1 MSERNSPAKKRP
13 RRSLSITK
21 NKKSGKEVARPTAQ
35 KTASIVSFFNSTPP
49 AKLACP
55 MCGQM
60 VPRFWINEHID
71 KQCQKFTNDDG
82 DDVIFVNSVSKN
94 AFEKGSSQEAILKS
108 PRSPEKVVDHR
119 ASSSSSPNRDAAS
132 ECAVKDKQASPYF
145 KNDFLSQKTEECTAK
160 VVRTIHLGCLASKL
174 SRKTQRQNSN
184 QHSKEALP
192 EAQKQVGSSS
202 EGTGDA
208 CALNSSLKE
217 NHCDEPLDVMP
228 GCSSEDAKLRDL
240 DMMEL
245 PSQNKTERRI
255 LTEVLNAEVSESS
268 SLPLAAPASR
278 QPVSVSRLN
287 NAREMR
293 TTVLMLLYWHTA
305 AVQLRPAVKEG
316 DPKQNQQQVYLQI
329 VSLKPTNQDE
339 NASAAIS
346 SMEISKFPGSAETD
360 QLNNFDTVDSQ
371 VDTGVTV
378 KIDQGEGNRN
388 LVQEASR
395 LPYYLC
401 NFLTVLQAVLEN
413 EDDRQLFSEDDIQS
427 ISLFQQL
434 SAAGQKLYVRLFQRK
449 LNWLKVN
456 KLEYSEIGSDLA
468 PVIKELVQNGFLQRE
483 SELQDISEVLELLS
497 APELKT
503 LAKAFH
509 LANPNGQKQQ
519 LVEGFLRLSR
529 QRSLFSFS
537 NKQPGTGAVI
547 LRRTKEL
554 AGVCVRVCKGPRAV
568 FSRVLLLFSLSDS
581 VEDEETGSGGQ
592 GQLYTVLMVIMG
604 RMSFP
609 DYTVHRESK
618 VFQDREDLIRYETAV
633 HMLNDVTAA
642 MLNGHWD
649 EANLLFQT
657 AKAAWQEL
665 STATELRCLVCLCAH
680 CMYYEELP
688 VYLRC
693 FTAGWVYTRILS
705 REVEILQRLRMNEEA
720 VEELQNLL
728 SQSTY
733 CVDSRG
739 RWWDRLAL
747 NLQQHLKR
755 TEEAINCIKE
765 GLSDPLVRTGHQLS
779 LCQRAVRTRESLSCK
794 KFRHLL
800 KDVPAIEVKDVTH
813 VTIRGK
819 LCPHAGMGK
828 SVFLME
834 GAAQPRGG
842 SREEGDST
850 ATVMCSVEELA
861 LAHYHQQGFDQGIHG
876 EGSTFFT
883 LCSLL
888 MWDIIFM
895 DGIAD
900 VFRNPYQACPLDLH
914 TDCFYENRRES
925 RLQLLQEA
933 STETLQTLIADT
945 WNSQHGKA
953 AALVNWERFSSLQQA
968 QSLAVCFGGPF
979 LSGVM
984 RRMCKDYR
992 HCRGGLPDL
1001 VVWETQN
1008 NTYKLVEVKGPNDR
1022 LSHKQ
1027 MIWLHELQQLGA
1039 EVEVCHVT
1047 AIGARST
1054 RLT

>member
-160 VVRTIHLGCLASKL
+160 VVRTIHLGCLASKI

-287 NAREMR
+287 KCKRNANNSPDAS
-293 TTVLMLLYWHTA
+293 VLAH
-305 AVQLRPAVKEG
+305 
-316 DPKQNQQQVYLQI
+316 
-329 VSLKPTNQDE
+329 
-339 NASAAIS
+339 S
-346 SMEISKFPGSAETD
+346 SSTAETSCKRGRSEAKPAAGLSANKTD
-360 QLNNFDTVDSQ
+360 QFNNFDTVDSQ

-413 EDDRQLFSEDDIQS
+413 EDDRQLFNEDDIQS

-665 STATELRCLVCLCAH
+665 STATEL
-680 CMYYEELP
+680 LP

-705 REVEILQRLRMNEEA
+705 REVEILQRLRMNE
-720 VEELQNLL
+720 
-728 SQSTY
+728 
-733 CVDSRG
+733 
-739 RWWDRLAL
+739 
-747 NLQQHLKR
+747 
-755 TEEAINCIKE
+755 AINCNKE

-813 VTIRGK
+813 VTIQGK

-883 LCSLL
+883 LCGLL

>member
-108 PRSPEKVVDHR
+108 PRSPEKVVDHK

-145 KNDFLSQKTEECTAK
+145 KNDFLSQKTEACTAK

-217 NHCDEPLDVMP
+217 KHCDEPLDVMP
-228 GCSSEDAKLRDL
+228 GCSSEDATLNDL

-255 LTEVLNAEVSESS
+255 LTEVLNAEVSSSS

-287 NAREMR
+287 KCKRKLNANNSPDAS
-293 TTVLMLLYWHTA
+293 VLAHSSSTA
-305 AVQLRPAVKEG
+305 EISCKRGRSEEKPATG
-316 DPKQNQQQVYLQI
+316 LSANSD
-329 VSLKPTNQDE
+329 SLKPTNQDE

-360 QLNNFDTVDSQ
+360 QFNNFDTVDSQ

-395 LPYYLC
+395 LPYYLR

-413 EDDRQLFSEDDIQS
+413 EDDRQLFNEDDIQS

-547 LRRTKEL
+547 LRRAKEL

-592 GQLYTVLMVIMG
+592 GQLYTVLMVNMG

-618 VFQDREDLIRYETAV
+618 IFQDREDLIRYETAV
-633 HMLNDVTAA
+633 HMLNDVMAA

-665 STATELRCLVCLCAH
+665 STATELR
-680 CMYYEELP
+680 YYEKLP

-693 FTAGWVYTRILS
+693 FTAGWIYTRILS
-705 REVEILQRLRMNEEA
+705 RGVEILQRLRMYEEA

-733 CVDSRG
+733 CLDSRG

-755 TEEAINCIKE
+755 TEEAISCIKE
-765 GLSDPLVRTGHQLS
+765 GLSDPLVRTGHQLA
-779 LCQRAVRTRESLSCK
+779 LYQRAVRMRESPSCK

-861 LAHYHQQGFDQGIHG
+861 LAHYHQQGFDQGVSAGPSH
-876 EGSTFFT
+876 
-883 LCSLL
+883 
-888 MWDIIFM
+888 
-895 DGIAD
+895 
-900 VFRNPYQACPLDLH
+900 
-914 TDCFYENRRES
+914 
-925 RLQLLQEA
+925 RL
-933 STETLQTLIADT
+933 
-945 WNSQHGKA
+945 
-953 AALVNWERFSSLQQA
+953 
-968 QSLAVCFGGPF
+968 F
-979 LSGVM
+979 L
-984 RRMCKDYR
+984 
-992 HCRGGLPDL
+992 
-1001 VVWETQN
+1001 
-1008 NTYKLVEVKGPNDR
+1008 
-1022 LSHKQ
+1022 
-1027 MIWLHELQQLGA
+1027 
-1039 EVEVCHVT
+1039 
-1047 AIGARST
+1047 
-1054 RLT
+1054 

>member
-1 MSERNSPAKKRP
+1 MSEQNSPAKKRP

-21 NKKSGKEVARPTAQ
+21 NKKSGKEVTRPTAQ

-94 AFEKGSSQEAILKS
+94 AIEKGSSQEAILKS
-108 PRSPEKVVDHR
+108 PRSPEKVVDHK

-145 KNDFLSQKTEECTAK
+145 KNGFLSQKTEECTAK

-192 EAQKQVGSSS
+192 EAQKQVGISS

-217 NHCDEPLDVMP
+217 NHCDEPLAVMP
-228 GCSSEDAKLRDL
+228 GCSSEDAKLEDL

-245 PSQNKTERRI
+245 PSQNKTERMI

-278 QPVSVSRLN
+278 QPVSVSRL
-287 NAREMR
+287 
-293 TTVLMLLYWHTA
+293 
-305 AVQLRPAVKEG
+305 
-316 DPKQNQQQVYLQI
+316 
-329 VSLKPTNQDE
+329 
-339 NASAAIS
+339 
-346 SMEISKFPGSAETD
+346 SKC
-360 QLNNFDTVDSQ
+360 
-371 VDTGVTV
+371 
-378 KIDQGEGNRN
+378 K
-388 LVQEASR
+388 
-395 LPYYLC
+395 
-401 NFLTVLQAVLEN
+401 
-413 EDDRQLFSEDDIQS
+413 
-427 ISLFQQL
+427 
-434 SAAGQKLYVRLFQRK
+434 RK
-449 LNWLKVN
+449 LNANNSPDASVLAH
-456 KLEYSEIGSDLA
+456 SSIFDLLN
-468 PVIKELVQNGFLQRE
+468 VIV
-483 SELQDISEVLELLS
+483 
-497 APELKT
+497 
-503 LAKAFH
+503 
-509 LANPNGQKQQ
+509 
-519 LVEGFLRLSR
+519 
-529 QRSLFSFS
+529 
-537 NKQPGTGAVI
+537 
-547 LRRTKEL
+547 
-554 AGVCVRVCKGPRAV
+554 
-568 FSRVLLLFSLSDS
+568 
-581 VEDEETGSGGQ
+581 
-592 GQLYTVLMVIMG
+592 YMG

-618 VFQDREDLIRYETAV
+618 VFQDREDLIRY
-633 HMLNDVTAA
+633 
-642 MLNGHWD
+642 
-649 EANLLFQT
+649 
-657 AKAAWQEL
+657 
-665 STATELRCLVCLCAH
+665 
-680 CMYYEELP
+680 YEELP

-705 REVEILQRLRMNEEA
+705 RGVEILQRLRMYEVGGNTDPAALSAYTQHKSLLQSRQSSPDTSELFHLQCYLVTAYILYRKRKNETI
-720 VEELQNLL
+720 Q
-728 SQSTY
+728 Y
-733 CVDSRG
+733 FIHSRG

-755 TEEAINCIKE
+755 TEEAIRCIKE
-765 GLSDPLVRTGHQLS
+765 GLSDPLVRTGHQLA
-779 LCQRAVRTRESLSCK
+779 LYQRAVRMRESPSCK

-883 LCSLL
+883 LCGLL

-914 TDCFYENRRES
+914 TDCFYENRREPIES

-953 AALVNWERFSSLQQA
+953 AALVSWERFSSLQQA

-984 RRMCKDYR
+984 RKMCKDYR

-1001 VVWETQN
+1001 VVWQTQN

-1047 AIGARST
+1047 AIGAQST

>member
-21 NKKSGKEVARPTAQ
+21 NKKSGKEATRPTTAQ
-35 KTASIVSFFNSTPP
+35 KTASIVSFFNNAPP

-60 VPRFWINEHID
+60 VPRFWINKHID

-94 AFEKGSSQEAILKS
+94 SSQDSILKS
-108 PRSPEKVVDHR
+108 PRSPEKILDHR
-119 ASSSSSPNRDAAS
+119 ASSSSRPNRGAAS
-132 ECAVKDKQASPYF
+132 EGAVKDEQASPYF
-145 KNDFLSQKTEECTAK
+145 KNDFISQKTEECTAK
-160 VVRTIHLGCLASKL
+160 VVRIVRLGSLASKL
-174 SRKTQRQNSN
+174 SRKPQRQNF
-184 QHSKEALP
+184 KEALP
-192 EAQKQVGSSS
+192 AAQKQVGSSS
-202 EGTGDA
+202 EGTGDT

-228 GCSSEDAKLRDL
+228 GCSSEEAKLRDL

-255 LTEVLNAEVSESS
+255 LTEVLIAGVSEPY
-268 SLPLAAPASR
+268 SLPLAAPASS
-278 QPVSVSRLN
+278 QPASVSRLN
-287 NAREMR
+287 KCKRKLNANDSPDAS
-293 TTVLMLLYWHTA
+293 VLQHSSSTA
-305 AVQLRPAVKEG
+305 EISCKRGRSDANPAT
-316 DPKQNQQQVYLQI
+316 DLSAN
-329 VSLKPTNQDE
+329 SDNLKPANQNDS
-339 NASAAIS
+339 ASAVIS
-346 SMEISKFPGSAETD
+346 AMERAKFPGSGETH
-360 QLNNFDTVDSQ
+360 QFNNFDSVDSQ
-371 VDTGVTV
+371 VDTGVTL
-378 KIDQGEGNRN
+378 KIDSIQGDSNRN
-388 LVQEASR
+388 LVQEAPR
-395 LPYYLC
+395 LPYYLR

-413 EDDRQLFSEDDIQS
+413 EDDRQLFNEDDIQS

-449 LNWLKVN
+449 LNWLKVS

-468 PVIKELVQNGFLQRE
+468 PVIKELVENGFLQRE

-509 LANPNGQKQQ
+509 LVNPNGQKQQ

-529 QRSLFSFS
+529 QRSLFSS
-537 NKQPGTGAVI
+537 SKKQPGTGAVI
-547 LRRTKEL
+547 LRRAREL

-592 GQLYTVLMVIMG
+592 GQLYTVLMVNMG

-609 DYTVHRESK
+609 DYTVHRERK
-618 VFQDREDLIRYETAV
+618 VFRDREDLIRYETAM
-633 HMLNDVTAA
+633 HMLNDVMAA

-665 STATELRCLVCLCAH
+665 RKATDLR
-680 CMYYEELP
+680 YYEELP

-693 FTAGWVYTRILS
+693 FTVGWVYTRILS
-705 REVEILQRLRMNEEA
+705 RGVEILQRLRMYKEA

-733 CVDSRG
+733 CLDSRG

-765 GLSDPLVRTGHQLS
+765 GLSDPLVRTGHRLA
-779 LCQRAVRTRESLSCK
+779 LYQRAARMRESPSCK

-800 KDVPAIEVKDVTH
+800 KDVPAIEVKDVSH

-834 GAAQPRGG
+834 GAALPRGG

-876 EGSTFFT
+876 EGSTFST

-914 TDCFYENRRES
+914 TDSFYENRREAIES

-933 STETLQTLIADT
+933 STETLQALIADT

-953 AALVNWERFSSLQQA
+953 AALVSWERFSSLQQA

-984 RRMCKDYR
+984 RKMCKDYR

-1027 MIWLHELQQLGA
+1027 MIWLDELQQLGA

>member
-21 NKKSGKEVARPTAQ
+21 NKKSGKEVTRPTAQ

-82 DDVIFVNSVSKN
+82 DDVIFENSVSKN
-94 AFEKGSSQEAILKS
+94 AIEKGSSQEAILKS
-108 PRSPEKVVDHR
+108 PRSPEKVVDHK
-119 ASSSSSPNRDAAS
+119 ASSSSSPNRDATS

-174 SRKTQRQNSN
+174 SRKTQRENSN

-192 EAQKQVGSSS
+192 EAQKQVGISS

-217 NHCDEPLDVMP
+217 NHCDEPLAVMP
-228 GCSSEDAKLRDL
+228 VCSSEDAKLKDL

-278 QPVSVSRLN
+278 QPVSVSRLSKCKRKLNAN
-287 NAREMR
+287 NSPDAS
-293 TTVLMLLYWHTA
+293 VLAHSSSTA
-305 AVQLRPAVKEG
+305 EISCKKGRFEAKPATG
-316 DPKQNQQQVYLQI
+316 LSANSD
-329 VSLKPTNQDE
+329 SLKPTNQDE

-378 KIDQGEGNRN
+378 KIDQGDSNRN

-395 LPYYLC
+395 LPYYLR

-413 EDDRQLFSEDDIQS
+413 EDDRQLFNEDDIQS

-456 KLEYSEIGSDLA
+456 KLEYPEIGSDLA

-547 LRRTKEL
+547 LRRAKEL
-554 AGVCVRVCKGPRAV
+554 AGVCVQVCKGPRAV
-568 FSRVLLLFSLSDS
+568 FSWVLLLFSLSDS
-581 VEDEETGSGGQ
+581 VEDEEMGSGGQ
-592 GQLYTVLMVIMG
+592 GQLYTVLMVNMG

-618 VFQDREDLIRYETAV
+618 VFQDREDLIRYETAM
-633 HMLNDVTAA
+633 HMLNDVMAA

-665 STATELRCLVCLCAH
+665 RTATELR
-680 CMYYEELP
+680 YYEELP

-705 REVEILQRLRMNEEA
+705 RGVEILQRLRM
-720 VEELQNLL
+720 
-728 SQSTY
+728 Y
-733 CVDSRG
+733 
-739 RWWDRLAL
+739 
-747 NLQQHLKR
+747 
-755 TEEAINCIKE
+755 EAISCIKE
-765 GLSDPLVRTGHQLS
+765 GLSDPLVRTGHQLA
-779 LCQRAVRTRESLSCK
+779 LYQRAVRMRESPSCK

-861 LAHYHQQGFDQGIHG
+861 LAHYHQQGFDQAAIQ
-876 EGSTFFT
+876 EKQTAAQVLMYCSVPRQRLMQSASQT
-883 LCSLL
+883 L
-888 MWDIIFM
+888 
-895 DGIAD
+895 
-900 VFRNPYQACPLDLH
+900 PYPPVS
-914 TDCFYENRRES
+914 F
-925 RLQLLQEA
+925 QEA

-953 AALVNWERFSSLQQA
+953 AALVSWERFSSLQQA

-984 RRMCKDYR
+984 RKMCKDYR

-1047 AIGARST
+1047 AIGAQST